1 MSKIR
6 RLIIP
11 LSAGIGSWVL
21 ISFTGT
27 MLGAPGAEAW
37 TSSLMWALL
46 AALLVFPM
54 LLMANH
60 HASKA
65 TETDRTVAPSNAQ
78 KGDKKAFVE
87 GATTLWPE
95 PQGQPR
101 SAGEKERS
109 QDGWPWSREDVDPTV
124 AA

>member
-21 ISFTGT
+21 ISFAGT

-46 AALLVFPM
+46 AAALVAPM

-60 HASKA
+60 HASK
-65 TETDRTVAPSNAQ
+65 TDRPVAASNAR

-87 GATTLWPE
+87 EGATLWPE
-95 PQGQPR
+95 PQGQVRTTGETR
-101 SAGEKERS
+101 SE
-109 QDGWPWSREDVDPTV
+109 DGWPWSREDVDSTV